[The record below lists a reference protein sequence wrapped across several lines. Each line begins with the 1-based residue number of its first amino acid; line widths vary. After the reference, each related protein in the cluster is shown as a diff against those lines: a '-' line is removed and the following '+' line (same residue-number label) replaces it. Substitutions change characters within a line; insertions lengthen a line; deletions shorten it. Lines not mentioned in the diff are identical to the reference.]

1 MPTYKPR
8 QVMRDLLKKGCI
20 YIRSNRGSHQKIR
33 NPANGLTAPLAI
45 HQGKDLKDYEV
56 KSLYEQLGLQFDL

>member
-20 YIRSNRGSHQKIR
+20 EIKNDGGSHQKIY
-33 NPANGLTAPLAI
+33 NPKI
-45 HQGKDLKDYEV
+45 I
-56 KSLYEQLGLQFDL
+56 